1 MSVAA
6 LPRFGVSSQC
16 GRRSS
21 SEAGDRRWWSDA
33 LMVCFVISSLSRSVP
48 VKWICTVLVG
58 AI

>member
-16 GRRSS
+16 GRSS
-21 SEAGDRRWWSDA
+21 SEAGDRRWRSDA